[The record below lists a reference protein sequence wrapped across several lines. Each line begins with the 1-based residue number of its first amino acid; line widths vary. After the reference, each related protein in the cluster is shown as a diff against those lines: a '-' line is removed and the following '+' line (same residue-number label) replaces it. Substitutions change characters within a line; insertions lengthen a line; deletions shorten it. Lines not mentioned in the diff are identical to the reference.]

1 MMYWNPVLLCWPL
14 LTGTGQVFCQ
24 WKIYCDVVNF
34 LSPLFHRTPDG
45 RLWSCINL
53 IVNAP
58 QHFHGVN
65 TLRYILR
72 DQTLRNSK
80 DQHHHP
86 LPLNAV
92 KQWGFSGNRI
102 NVSSDPGWQRREVF
116 PVIHPVQ
123 LSAALRPQRPG
134 PFWFNTSQT
143 WTPGI
148 Y

>member
-1 MMYWNPVLLCWPL
+1 MHWNRLLLRWPL
-14 LTGTGQVFCQ
+14 LTGTVQVFCQ

-58 QHFHGVN
+58 QRFHGVN
-65 TLRYILR
+65 TLKYILR

-80 DQHHHP
+80 DQHYHRVP
-86 LPLNAV
+86 LKCSETMRPFRQQNKCIFWSWGTAPSV
-92 KQWGFSGNRI
+92 PSSRPPSTTQWA
-102 NVSSDPGWQRREVF
+102 P
-116 PVIHPVQ
+116 
-123 LSAALRPQRPG
+123 RPQRAG